1 MGHRHIYARVNRSD
15 CYVHRCPTGRGWRSH
30 LPPESFAQAPK
41 ATASSAIATYGLLR
55 FWAQTKA
62 VGALATTIPK
72 RLQLAG
78 GFDRASGEDCL
89 VSRCDSVVKGASSWG
104 PELTPSQRLW
114 RLELPRW
121 RSPPH
126 R

>member
-1 MGHRHIYARVNRSD
+1 MFDNTPTRVSSLGHRHIYARVNRSD
-15 CYVHRCPTGRGWRSH
+15 CYVHRCPTDSAWRRH
-30 LPPESFAQAPK
+30 RPPESFAQAPK

-78 GFDRASGEDCL
+78 GFDAC
-89 VSRCDSVVKGASSWG
+89 
-104 PELTPSQRLW
+104 QR
-114 RLELPRW
+114 
-121 RSPPH
+121 
-126 R
+126 

>member
-1 MGHRHIYARVNRSD
+1 MSIAAPPNAAGRRHR
-15 CYVHRCPTGRGWRSH
+15 
-30 LPPESFAQAPK
+30 PPESFAQAPK

-78 GFDRASGEDCL
+78 GFAC
-89 VSRCDSVVKGASSWG
+89 
-104 PELTPSQRLW
+104 QR
-114 RLELPRW
+114 
-121 RSPPH
+121 
-126 R
+126 